1 MDEGKSE
8 RQSQVT
14 TEMNQLDKGLMII
27 EESVA
32 SLMSRLDKVLRK
44 SNPTPSSD
52 KKDGSVSESLVPFA
66 DSVRTFRYR
75 LTGTNNHIQDILN
88 RLEL

>member
-1 MDEGKSE
+1 MDECKSE

-32 SLMSRLDKVLRK
+32 SLMSMCQVCHARSPVLMIR
-44 SNPTPSSD
+44 
-52 KKDGSVSESLVPFA
+52 
-66 DSVRTFRYR
+66 
-75 LTGTNNHIQDILN
+75 
-88 RLEL
+88 